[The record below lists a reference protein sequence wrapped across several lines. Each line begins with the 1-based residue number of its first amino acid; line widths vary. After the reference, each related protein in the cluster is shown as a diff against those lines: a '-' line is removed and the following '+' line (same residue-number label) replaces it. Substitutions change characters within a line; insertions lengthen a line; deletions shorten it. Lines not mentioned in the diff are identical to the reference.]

1 MENKMQTPKFLQEL
15 ISSPEY
21 GDKNSKTYKHA
32 TRYMNILYP
41 GTVQFD
47 ATGRMIRPEYD
58 MTLEQFYDAQ
68 HEIDMD
74 FEAQKEEA
82 TDEVM
87 EEYGEYFETIGFE
100 FDIEDYVISGEPIPV
115 KVLMSGGY
123 ISNKDLITY
132 KLDIPEFEI
141 KQKIWI
147 WHSDSGDGTCD
158 ECLEN
163 DEKIFIDK
171 EHIPTCPVHPNCRCW
186 VEEVELNEAGKKI
199 GSKVYKGQKPETQKA
214 SNMKMSDKGIE
225 WLKGKEARVLDKRG
239 NHVIYDDATK
249 KPVNPNEPLPKGAT
263 IGYGH
268 LVKPGEDF
276 TNGIT
281 EQQAIAL
288 LRSDI
293 ATAERAVQDNITAHM
308 SQPQYDA
315 LVSLAYNIGAS
326 GFKNSTVVKYINNP
340 DFHSSVY
347 SDLESAWKA
356 WNRTQG
362 KVSNGLINRRQN
374 EWNLYKRG
382 IY

>member
-15 ISSPEY
+15 ISSSEY
-21 GDKNSKTYKHA
+21 GDKNSKTIAKKDYKA
-32 TRYMNILYP
+32 ENR
-41 GTVQFD
+41 
-47 ATGRMIRPEYD
+47 
-58 MTLEQFYDAQ
+58 
-68 HEIDMD
+68 
-74 FEAQKEEA
+74 
-82 TDEVM
+82 TD
-87 EEYGEYFETIGFE
+87 TN
-100 FDIEDYVISGEPIPV
+100 
-115 KVLMSGGY
+115 KVT
-123 ISNKDLITY
+123 D
-132 KLDIPEFEI
+132 
-141 KQKIWI
+141 
-147 WHSDSGDGTCD
+147 
-158 ECLEN
+158 
-163 DEKIFIDK
+163 
-171 EHIPTCPVHPNCRCW
+171 
-186 VEEVELNEAGKKI
+186 
-199 GSKVYKGQKPETQKA
+199 
-214 SNMKMSDKGIE
+214 MKMSDKGIE
-225 WLKGKEARVLDKRG
+225 WLKGLEGSVKVNGK
-239 NHVIYDDATK
+239 HVIYDDATG
-249 KPVNPNEPLPKGAT
+249 KPVPAGAPLPKGAT

-281 EQQAIAL
+281 ERQAIAL

-293 ATAERAVQDNITAHM
+293 ATAERAVQDNITAQM
-308 SQPQYDA
+308 SQAQYDA